1 MEYNELKISPENA
14 NKEQFVM
21 EEIFQCIKNK
31 KSWYF
36 DAGAGAGK
44 TYALIQSLKVI
55 IAENEKKL
63 NAHNQKIMCITY
75 TNVAT
80 NEIKERLGK
89 TTLVHISTIHECIWG
104 IIAQH
109 QKLLLEVHKEKLNDE
124 INKCNME
131 LLEKDWAEKY
141 RKLTTEEKKSLL
153 EIMVENKDK
162 YYKHKYDSADE
173 FRNIFQEVDTKFNGI
188 IKNFKNFRNI
198 VEKLFVIAKYK
209 NTIEKIDIKANRY
222 KKVKYDTRFNHD
234 KLDKMLISHDTL
246 LEYMYKMVERNDLL
260 KQIICDQYP
269 FVLVDEYQDTNP
281 LVIKTLHMVS
291 SFAESIGHTFVMGY
305 YGDIKQNIYERGIGS
320 RFKEYSSTLNRIEK
334 VFNRRCSPEIISIA
348 NRIRNDGLEQE
359 SIYENFPKGEVSFY
373 NLNIERKEIVESFI
387 KKWKINGKNQ
397 LHCFEL
403 TNEYVAM
410 QSGFQQ
416 IYDFFKNSKWYKS
429 GRNYE
434 LLRDH
439 LLSLEQNKLGP
450 VQKLLFRILDFRY
463 KINCDST
470 MLLDIFSKQSMND
483 INILELREIIEK
495 LQNINGN
502 TLEEYLINLFDK
514 SIREQEKINQSIE
527 YVVAEN
533 IKSYTEM
540 KKFILDQLYYFSEA
554 EEITQ
559 DDIIENEQKVI
570 EFFQIDMSIFERWYK
585 FVTDSYEGKVIYHT
599 YHSTK
604 GREFDNV
611 IIFMNSKF
619 GKRGKFFS
627 DLLKV
632 LNEKNENSE
641 IGTEIEEARNLLYVA
656 VTRAIQNLC
665 IVYFDDIDEIRD
677 NVVSVFGEIK
687 TKIE

>member
-1 MEYNELKISPENA
+1 M
-14 NKEQFVM
+14 
-21 EEIFQCIKNK
+21 
-31 KSWYF
+31 
-36 DAGAGAGK
+36 
-44 TYALIQSLKVI
+44 
-55 IAENEKKL
+55 
-63 NAHNQKIMCITY
+63 
-75 TNVAT
+75 
-80 NEIKERLGK
+80 
-89 TTLVHISTIHECIWG
+89 
-104 IIAQH
+104 
-109 QKLLLEVHKEKLNDE
+109 
-124 INKCNME
+124 
-131 LLEKDWAEKY
+131 
-141 RKLTTEEKKSLL
+141 
-153 EIMVENKDK
+153 
-162 YYKHKYDSADE
+162 
-173 FRNIFQEVDTKFNGI
+173 
-188 IKNFKNFRNI
+188 
-198 VEKLFVIAKYK
+198 
-209 NTIEKIDIKANRY
+209 
-222 KKVKYDTRFNHD
+222 
-234 KLDKMLISHDTL
+234 
-246 LEYMYKMVERNDLL
+246 
-260 KQIICDQYP
+260 
-269 FVLVDEYQDTNP
+269 DTNP

-305 YGDIKQNIYERGIGS
+305 YGDIKQNIYESGIGS
-320 RFKEYSSTLNRIEK
+320 RFKKYSSTLNRIEK
-334 VFNRRCSPEIISIA
+334 VFNRRCSPKIISIA

-373 NLNIERKEIVESFI
+373 NLNVERKEIVESFI
-387 KKWKINGKNQ
+387 KKWKISGKNQ

-416 IYDFFKNSKWYKS
+416 IYDFFKNSKWYKT

-434 LLRDH
+434 FLRDH

-483 INILELREIIEK
+483 VNILELREIIEK
-495 LQNINGN
+495 LQNIHGN

-514 SIREQEKINQSIE
+514 SIREQEKINRSIE

-533 IKSYTEM
+533 IKSYAEM

-554 EEITQ
+554 EEMPE

-619 GKRGKFFS
+619 GKRGEFFGN
-627 DLLKV
+627 LLKV